1 MLRLILGRSGSGKTY
16 AVMERLAAL
25 AAAGETGVLLLVPEQ
40 HSFVS
45 ERMLL
50 RRLGPAGAARVAV
63 LSFTRLAQTVF
74 REVGG
79 LAGEPLDEGAR
90 ALLMSRALA
99 EVAAVSADRGET
111 LLGAAPRQLRDA
123 GYVKQLLS
131 LLEELRQCGV
141 PAAEL
146 ERMEQSLAAEGTLT
160 DEPLRN
166 KMRDLYKVYTA
177 YEGLVAAAGQD
188 ELTVLDRLADKLPDS
203 QLPTGAHI
211 FVDGFKGFTVQELTV
226 LERLLPRAA
235 EVTVTLTADTSGRDA
250 GAVEYSREMPLFQP
264 VVRTAQRLRRLAED
278 LGVICETELLTENR
292 RTADP
297 ALRALEAGLYAPDP
311 TAYEPETSAV
321 TLIPCADVYEEC
333 RWAART
339 VRRLLREGLRAREIT
354 VVARDLAPYRGLLG
368 DALAQAGVPYTMDER
383 QELMSEPLLVY
394 VRTALRLAVGG
405 WRTEE
410 LLRLLKTDLG
420 PLNPIEIA
428 RLENYAYTWRVE
440 GVAWEQPFT
449 EHPDGMGAV
458 MTPAAARRL
467 AQLNQWRQML
477 IEPLARLRQALR
489 GEVTG
494 REFAGALYAYLT
506 ADTGLPDRIAAQA
519 ARLEELAEPLLA
531 EHAGRLWDELM
542 GMLDR
547 FALTLPEHAMS
558 AARAEE
564 LFTMLAGLLDLGRI
578 PQGLDAVTVGAA
590 DRIRYTQP
598 RAVVLLGANEGVFP
612 AYPAEDGLLT
622 EAERQA
628 LRQRGMTLADDR
640 LSQCIE
646 ERYYAYMALVAAT
659 EQVYISYWTGPEDA
673 PSPLVRMTESL
684 LPHCRREPAQREDG
698 ADLETAE
705 ELFRR
710 LALDYT
716 HSTPVT
722 ESLRQTMAALPE
734 YAGRLAAVARGAGE
748 TAFRLEDTVAARALF
763 HTEQVLS
770 ASQIEQYHQCPFAY
784 FCRYGLHVKPR
795 TVAQIDAV
803 SFGSLVHYVME
814 TVLPTYV
821 GEGNWIEQLRAEVAA
836 RAGQPPE
843 EIAAA
848 ETAIQQQLLFR
859 LEKDVHR
866 AVETYLAEQLG
877 GQERK
882 SARFLYQLRLAER
895 AAGNMLWHTVMELRQ
910 SAFIPRDYELNIL
923 PAESADGNGVLSVR
937 LPFDGGGVQLVGKVD
952 RVDLYVRFDGTAF
965 VRVVDYKTGTK
976 KFDLGEVPAG
986 LNMQMLLYLYV
997 LCDNSRRYLEESG
1010 ELRPAGV
1017 LYHPLSDM
1025 LTDPDGTVTD
1035 RLKTMTMSG
1044 LVLDDAAVIQ
1054 AMEQRGQGV
1063 FIPASLDKGGKPKG
1077 KLVTPRQFALLRGVV
1092 ERLVTRMA
1100 ENLLA
1105 GNIEALPLLFDGEDE
1120 PKVCGYCDYRAV
1132 CGRESEEACRR
1143 FVKEKDEQL
1152 LQEMEEAADGTEAV
1166 DAAAAA
1172 EH

>member
-1 MLRLILGRSGSGKTY
+1 MLRLILGRSGSGKTHT
-16 AVMERLAAL
+16 VVERLAAL
-25 AAAGETGVLLLVPEQ
+25 AAAGETGLMLLVPEQ

-45 ERMLL
+45 ERTLL
-50 RRLGPAGAARVAV
+50 RRLGPAGAVQVAV

-123 GYVKQLLS
+123 GYVEQLLA

-146 ERMEQSLAAEGTLT
+146 ERMERTLEAEGTLT
-160 DEPLRN
+160 DTPLRN
-166 KMRDLYKVYTA
+166 KMRDLYQVYTA
-177 YEGLVAAAGQD
+177 YEGLVADAGQD
-188 ELTVLDRLADKLPDS
+188 ELTVLDRLADKLPES
-203 QLPTGAHI
+203 QLPVGAHI

-235 EVTVTLTADTSGRDA
+235 EVTVTLTTDTPGRDA
-250 GAVEYSREMPLFQP
+250 GAAEYSREMPLFQP
-264 VVRTAQRLRRLAED
+264 VTRTAQRLRRLAED
-278 LGVICETELLTENR
+278 LGVACETELLPENR
-292 RTADP
+292 RTVDP
-297 ALRALEAGLYAPDP
+297 ALRALEAGLYAPNP
-311 TAYEPETSAV
+311 PVYEPETAAV
-321 TLIPCADVYEEC
+321 TLTPCADVYEEC

-339 VRRLLREGLRAREIT
+339 VRRLLRQGLRAREIT

-420 PLNPIEIA
+420 PLDPIEIA
-428 RLENYAYTWRVE
+428 QLENYAYTWRIE
-440 GVAWEQPFT
+440 GAAWEQLFT
-449 EHPDGMGAV
+449 EHPDGMGAA

-467 AQLNQWRQML
+467 AQLNQWRQTLM
-477 IEPLARLRQALR
+477 EPLARLRQALR

-494 REFAGALYAYLT
+494 RAFAGALYAYLT
-506 ADTGLPDRIAAQA
+506 ADAGLPDRIAAQA

-531 EHAGRLWDELM
+531 EHAARLWDELM

-547 FALTLPEHAMS
+547 FALTLPEHPMS

-598 RAVVLLGANEGVFP
+598 RAVLLLGVNEGVFP

-646 ERYYAYMALVAAT
+646 ERYYAYMALAAAT

-673 PSPLVRMTESL
+673 PSPLVRMTEGI

-698 ADLETAE
+698 TDLETADE
-705 ELFRR
+705 VFRR

-716 HSTPVT
+716 RSTPVT
-722 ESLRQTMAALPE
+722 ESLRQTAAALPE

-748 TAFRLEDTVAARALF
+748 TPFRLEDSDVSRALF

-770 ASQIEQYHQCPFAY
+770 ASQIEKYHQCPFAY

-795 TVAQIDAV
+795 TVAQIDAA
-803 SFGSLVHYVME
+803 SFGSIVHYVME

-821 GEGNWIEQLRAEVAA
+821 GEGNLIEQLRVEDAA
-836 RAGQPPE
+836 RAGQTPE
-843 EIAAA
+843 ESAAA
-848 ETAIQQQLLFR
+848 ETATQQRLLSR
-859 LEKDVHR
+859 LGKDVHR
-866 AVETYLAEQLG
+866 AVETYLAQQLSG
-877 GQERK
+877 SDNK
-882 SARFLYQLRLAER
+882 AARFLYQLRLAER

-910 SAFIPRDYELNIL
+910 SAFTPRDYELNIL

-937 LPFDGGGVQLVGKVD
+937 LPFEGGGVQLVGKVD
-952 RVDLYVRFDGTAF
+952 RVDLYVRFDGAAF

-976 KFDLGEVPAG
+976 KFDLSEVPAG

-997 LCDNSRRYLEESG
+997 LCDNSRRYLENSG

-1025 LTDPDGTVTD
+1025 LVDKGSTVTD

-1077 KLVTPRQFALLRGVV
+1077 KLVTARQFALLRGVV
-1092 ERLVTRMA
+1092 ERLVTHMA

-1105 GNIEALPLLFDGEDE
+1105 GNIAALPLLFDEEDA
-1120 PKVCGYCDYRAV
+1120 PKACGYCDYRAV
-1132 CGRESEEACRR
+1132 CGRENEGACRT
-1143 FVKEKDEQL
+1143 FVKEKGEQI
-1152 LQEMEEAADGTEAV
+1152 LQEMEEAADGTETV
-1166 DAAAAA
+1166 DTAAAA

>member
-16 AVMERLAAL
+16 TVTERLAAL
-25 AAAGETGVLLLVPEQ
+25 AAAGESGLLLLVPEQ

-45 ERMLL
+45 ERTLL
-50 RRLGPAGAARVAV
+50 RRLGPAGAAQVAV

-99 EVAAVSADRGET
+99 EVAAVSADQGET

-123 GYVKQLLS
+123 GYVEQLLT

-146 ERMEQSLAAEGTLT
+146 ERMEQTLEAEGQLT
-160 DEPLRN
+160 DMPLRN
-166 KMRDLYKVYTA
+166 KMRDLYRVYTA

-203 QLPTGAHI
+203 QLPVGAHI
-211 FVDGFKGFTVQELTV
+211 FVDGFKGFTAQELAV

-235 EVTVTLTADTSGRDA
+235 EMTVTLTTDTAGRST
-250 GAVEYSREMPLFQP
+250 GAEEYSRETPLFQP
-264 VVRTAQRLRRLAED
+264 VTRTARRLQRLAEE
-278 LGVICETELLTENR
+278 LGVPCKTELLTENR

-297 ALRALEAGLYAPDP
+297 ALRALEAGLYAPNP
-311 TAYEPETSAV
+311 PVYEAETAAV
-321 TLIPCADVYEEC
+321 TLTACADVYEEC

-339 VRRLLREGLRAREIT
+339 ARRLLRQGLRAREIT
-354 VVARDLAPYRGLLG
+354 VVARDLTPYRGLLG
-368 DALAQAGVPYTMDER
+368 DALGQAGVPYTMDER
-383 QELMSEPLLVY
+383 QELMTEPLLVY
-394 VRTALRLAVGG
+394 TRTALRLAVGG

-420 PLNPIEIA
+420 PLDPMEIA
-428 RLENYAYTWRVE
+428 QLENYAYTWRIE
-440 GVAWEQPFT
+440 GAAWEEPFT
-449 EHPDGMGAV
+449 EHPDGMGAA

-467 AQLNQWRQML
+467 AQLNAWRQALMAPL
-477 IEPLARLRQALR
+477 IRLRQALR

-506 ADTGLPDRIAAQA
+506 ADDGLPDRIAAQA

-531 EHAGRLWDELM
+531 EHAARLWDELM

-547 FALTLPEHAMS
+547 FALTLPDHAMS

-598 RAVVLLGANEGVFP
+598 RAVLLLGVNEGVFP
-612 AYPAEDGLLT
+612 AYPAEEGLLT
-622 EAERQA
+622 EAERQT

-640 LSQCIE
+640 LIQCIE
-646 ERYYAYMALVAAT
+646 ERYYAYMALAAAA
-659 EQVYISYWTGPEDA
+659 EQVYISYWTGPEDT
-673 PSPLVRMTESL
+673 PSPLVRMTEEI

-698 ADLETAE
+698 TDLETADE
-705 ELFRR
+705 MFRR
-710 LALDYT
+710 LALEYT
-716 HSTPVT
+716 QSTPVT
-722 ESLRQTMAALPE
+722 ESLRQTVAALPE
-734 YAGRLAAVARGAGE
+734 YAGRLEAVARGAGE
-748 TAFRLEDTVAARALF
+748 TVFRLEDTANARALF
-763 HTEQVLS
+763 GTELVLS
-770 ASQIEQYHQCPFAY
+770 ASQIEKYHQCPFSF
-784 FCRYGLHVKPR
+784 FCRYGLRVKPR
-795 TVAQIDAV
+795 SVAQVDAA
-803 SFGSLVHYVME
+803 SFGSIVHYGME

-821 GEGNWIEQLRAEVAA
+821 GEGNLIEQLKAEDAA
-836 RAGQPPE
+836 RTGQTPE
-843 EIAAA
+843 ENAAA
-848 ETAIQQQLLFR
+848 EAAVQQRLLSR
-859 LEKDVHR
+859 LGADVHR
-866 AVETYLAEQLG
+866 AVETYLTEQLG
-877 GQERK
+877 GRDRK

-910 SAFIPRDYELNIL
+910 SAFTPRDYELNIL

-937 LPFDGGGVQLVGKVD
+937 LPFDGGGVQLIGKVD
-952 RVDLYVRFDGTAF
+952 RVDLYIRFDGAAF

-976 KFDLGEVPAG
+976 TFDLGEIPAG
-986 LNMQMLLYLYV
+986 LNTQMLLYLYV
-997 LCDNSRRYLEESG
+997 LCDNSRRYLEENG

-1017 LYHPLSDM
+1017 LYHPLSDL
-1025 LTDPDGTVTD
+1025 LTGKDGTVTD
-1035 RLKTMTMSG
+1035 RLKSMKMSG

-1054 AMEQRGQGV
+1054 AMEQQGQGV
-1063 FIPASLDKGGKPKG
+1063 FIPASLDKSGQPKG
-1077 KLVTPRQFALLRGVV
+1077 SVITARQFALLRGVL

-1100 ENLLA
+1100 EELLA
-1105 GNIEALPLLFDGEDE
+1105 GNIQALPLLFHDSDAPGA
-1120 PKVCGYCDYRAV
+1120 CAYCDYRAV
-1132 CGRESEEACRR
+1132 CGREDEDACRS
-1143 FVKEKDEQL
+1143 FVKQKADTV
-1152 LQEMEEAADGTEAV
+1152 LQEMEETADGAETM
-1166 DAAAAA
+1166 DAPAAA